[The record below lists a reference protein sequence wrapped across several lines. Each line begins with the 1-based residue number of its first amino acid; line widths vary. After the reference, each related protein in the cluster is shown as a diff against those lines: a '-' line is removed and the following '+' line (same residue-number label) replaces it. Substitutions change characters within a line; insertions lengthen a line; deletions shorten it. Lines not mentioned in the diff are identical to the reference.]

1 MAQENKQSKV
11 FNDEEDDEDDD
22 AFVNEASK
30 TLSWLWA
37 FEKIPETITYEMLLQ
52 KSSKLWS
59 NNKIWISDHA
69 KALFE
74 KHLGEMS
81 SNDREKYALSHRLAK
96 EFTFLYF
103 MQRFMNIFEWKM
115 NNISM
120 NEMIDWE
127 NEAKVDADVERR
139 NEADVDVEVTDK
151 NKNE

>member
-11 FNDEEDDEDDD
+11 FNDEEDDGDDD
-22 AFVNEASK
+22 AFVNEASQ

-37 FEKIPETITYEMLLQ
+37 LGKAPETITYEMLRQ
-52 KSSKLWS
+52 KSSKLCC

-74 KHLGEMS
+74 KHLEEMS
-81 SNDREKYALSHRLAK
+81 LDDREKYASSHRLAK
-96 EFTFLYF
+96 EFAFLHF

-115 NNISM
+115 KNISM

-127 NEAKVDADVERR
+127 NEAKVEADVEG
-139 NEADVDVEVTDK
+139 EEVIDK